1 MTAQTGI
8 RWGLAIG
15 IAALAVACAGDPK
28 SSPGRDEET
37 HSTATMVT
45 WSDGKPAISI
55 QCDTPGGCQT
65 RAMAMCNGGNYTVIT
80 MTNMPTRG
88 DLAYTRGPASTV
100 IRCN

>member
-1 MTAQTGI
+1 MTAQSAI
-8 RWGLAIG
+8 RWGMAYG
-15 IAALAVACAGDPK
+15 IAALAVACSDPK

-37 HSTATMVT
+37 RSTATTVT

-88 DLAYTRGPASTV
+88 DMTQVRGPASTV
-100 IRCN
+100 VRCS